1 MHIGTVIFR
10 ICREVAGL
18 QERCDQVEARK
29 YALRCEYICK
39 LKHKPWHIE
48 THAVLVFQFHMSH
61 FSDLLGCQ
69 THYLLNGWLCTPIV
83 QVSTGSDA
91 EMPQDVM
98 AINTA
103 EKQCCVL
110 GELSEQAN
118 ITTDLDQML
127 GSVIDLG

>member
-1 MHIGTVIFR
+1 MQTKTQTLAYRDSCSAR
-10 ICREVAGL
+10 ISISY
-18 QERCDQVEARK
+18 D
-29 YALRCEYICK
+29 
-39 LKHKPWHIE
+39 
-48 THAVLVFQFHMSH
+48 